1 MDPVTGGV
9 VIAIVAFA
17 GCVIWG
23 AWRMSLKLPIPKSPS
38 SDNLAEME
46 VVEDP
51 TQESALE

>member
-38 SDNLAEME
+38 SENLADME

-51 TQESALE
+51 TQESV